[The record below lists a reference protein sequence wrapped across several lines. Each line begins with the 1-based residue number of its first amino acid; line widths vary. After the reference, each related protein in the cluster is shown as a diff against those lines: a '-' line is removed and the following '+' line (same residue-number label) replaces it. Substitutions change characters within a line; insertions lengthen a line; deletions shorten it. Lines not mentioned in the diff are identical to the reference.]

1 MDSGGNR
8 SGTAGGG
15 DGACSGGH
23 LCHLCGYKYASAHP
37 SAKQRRAHRKNCGVG
52 GGGGGKSPPTAAAA
66 SAEVEEERQG
76 KKLVLGEDVGGEGNG
91 APASD
96 SGGVLPGSA
105 EDVGNAVDDDDT
117 GVHSSPNTA
126 GVHVIINDVTSEGPP
141 KANGTDVQTEVD
153 LRLPESAP
161 HFQDLYPSESH
172 CSGDQHQD
180 AESHCSGDQHQD
192 ASASHCQPEPEDGA
206 RFSPDFSAD
215 ETSKSNASASHCQPE
230 PEDGARFSPDFSAD
244 ETSKSNAV
252 SLASDAASG
261 EFSAQTI
268 ATAGSPDGIAVTE
281 NDCMINT
288 IEEDKTSEGKSVKG
302 NEIDS
307 SYQEKLQSKIVEGH
321 SPTAV
326 EEDLYV
332 NDLGVVP
339 GEQNPSEDTESKDE
353 SGVIE
358 PNPVEQVCTIKEPV
372 DVLGNKEPSTDNNVH
387 TDDTS
392 SDDLSQLA
400 SGGCHLEAA
409 DVVETQQQIDSTSVV
424 AYQLTNSKQTCL
436 EEGSSYPG
444 ADEVLQAVSS
454 VTESPVDS
462 LVEEVISAGSASDV
476 TKKDT
481 SEVTTEDDTQNNS
494 SHTSNVISMPSQID
508 PIEPSLDPTQE
519 ISMSSKHDVDENKQI
534 ENVSVDL
541 TSRET
546 NDVCST
552 DNIEETKQIEEISA
566 EESTLKTSILQSASS
581 VEEKEQIEEVI
592 ADPAS
597 DNMDVIS
604 SRDII
609 VQKEQSAVH
618 VGTVHE
624 INVVD
629 IPAIVE
635 LEKHGEE
642 STADLPAIV
651 ELEKH
656 GEETTADPTAQ
667 KANITDEV
675 EEKKQDEEITP
686 DPAPHAINVT
696 HEDNMQN
703 EDKPEIPSSHENVLD
718 DTDIVK
724 EKGEETMS
732 EPTSHNTDAVSIVDA
747 IQGKEKEE
755 VTPESTL
762 DVSLV
767 HTIDNVKGK
776 ESEEPTSGP
785 TSVNAGGN
793 AGTILV
799 ADSSSHMNSTPQGTN
814 DAKEE
819 DRDEKAA
826 ADHARTDG
834 VEEKKQKEETAAET
848 NTKDSANDHLN
859 EEITDKEMTID
870 SDKSHVSLKS
880 LLSEKGIEFE
890 VKEKKASTKDRMLS
904 FRRRS
909 SKDNPSPTKP
919 GSEQQD
925 WNSPA
930 RLPVEKSPKGKKQ
943 QWMPFICCHSMN

>member
-8 SGTAGGG
+8 SGAAGGG

-37 SAKQRRAHRKNCGVG
+37 SAKQRRAHRKNCGA
-52 GGGGGKSPPTAAAA
+52 GGGKSPPTAAAA
-66 SAEVEEERQG
+66 ASAEAEEERQG
-76 KKLVLGEDVGGEGNG
+76 KKLVPGEDVGGEGNG

-96 SGGVLPGSA
+96 SGAVLPGSA

-117 GVHSSPNTA
+117 GVHSSSNSA
-126 GVHVIINDVTSEGPP
+126 GVDVIINDVTSEGPP

-180 AESHCSGDQHQD
+180 A
-192 ASASHCQPEPEDGA
+192 SASHCQ
-206 RFSPDFSAD
+206 S
-215 ETSKSNASASHCQPE
+215 E

-268 ATAGSPDGIAVTE
+268 ATAGSTDGIAVTE

-288 IEEDKTSEGKSVKG
+288 IDEDKTSEGMLVKG
-302 NEIDS
+302 NEVDS
-307 SYQEKLQSKIVEGH
+307 FYQEKLQTKIVEGH
-321 SPTAV
+321 SPTTV

-332 NDLGVVP
+332 NNLGVVP
-339 GEQNPSEDTESKDE
+339 GEQNPSEDTGSKDE
-353 SGVIE
+353 SRVIE

-372 DVLGNKEPSTDNNVH
+372 DVLGNKEPYTDNNAH

-424 AYQLTNSKQTCL
+424 ADQLTNSKQTGL

-444 ADEVLQAVSS
+444 ADEVTQAVSS
-454 VTESPVDS
+454 ATEPAVDSPVA
-462 LVEEVISAGSASDV
+462 EVISAGSASDV

-494 SHTSNVISMPSQID
+494 SHTSDVISMPSQID

-519 ISMSSKHDVDENKQI
+519 ISMSSEHDVDENKQI

-552 DNIEETKQIEEISA
+552 DNIEEIKQIEEISA
-566 EESTLKTSILQSASS
+566 EDGTLKTSILQSASS

-597 DNMDVIS
+597 DSIDVIS

-609 VQKEQSAVH
+609 VQKEQSVVH
-618 VGTVHE
+618 VGTAHE

-642 STADLPAIV
+642 TTADLPTIV

-667 KANITDEV
+667 MTNIITDKV

-686 DPAPHAINVT
+686 GPAPHAINVI

-703 EDKPEIPSSHENVLD
+703 EDMTEIPSSHENVLD

-747 IQGKEKEE
+747 VEGKEKEE

-776 ESEEPTSGP
+776 ESEEPTSDP

-819 DRDEKAA
+819 DRDENTA

-848 NTKDSANDHLN
+848 KTKDSANDHPN

-909 SKDNPSPTKP
+909 SKDNPSPVKP
-919 GSEQQD
+919 VSEQQD

>member
-1 MDSGGNR
+1 MDSGGNK
-8 SGTAGGG
+8 SG
-15 DGACSGGH
+15 
-23 LCHLCGYKYASAHP
+23 
-37 SAKQRRAHRKNCGVG
+37 
-52 GGGGGKSPPTAAAA
+52 AAA
-66 SAEVEEERQG
+66 
-76 KKLVLGEDVGGEGNG
+76 
-91 APASD
+91 
-96 SGGVLPGSA
+96 
-105 EDVGNAVDDDDT
+105 
-117 GVHSSPNTA
+117 VHSSPNTA

-180 AESHCSGDQHQD
+180 A
-192 ASASHCQPEPEDGA
+192 SASHCQ
-206 RFSPDFSAD
+206 S
-215 ETSKSNASASHCQPE
+215 E

-400 SGGCHLEAA
+400 SGGGGCHLEAA

-424 AYQLTNSKQTCL
+424 ADQLTNSKQTCL

-444 ADEVLQAVSS
+444 ADEVIQDVSS
-454 VTESPVDS
+454 ATESPVDG

-494 SHTSNVISMPSQID
+494 SHTSDVISMPSQID
-508 PIEPSLDPTQE
+508 PIEPGLDPTRE
-519 ISMSSKHDVDENKQI
+519 ISMGSKHDIDENKQI
-534 ENVSVDL
+534 ENLSVDL
-541 TSRET
+541 TSREF

-552 DNIEETKQIEEISA
+552 DNIEEIKQIEETSA
-566 EESTLKTSILQSASS
+566 KDSTLKSSILQSASS
-581 VEEKEQIEEVI
+581 VEEKGQIEEVI

-686 DPAPHAINVT
+686 DSAPHAINVT

-747 IQGKEKEE
+747 IEGKEKEE

-785 TSVNAGGN
+785 TSVDAGGN

>member
-1 MDSGGNR
+1 
-8 SGTAGGG
+8 
-15 DGACSGGH
+15 
-23 LCHLCGYKYASAHP
+23 
-37 SAKQRRAHRKNCGVG
+37 
-52 GGGGGKSPPTAAAA
+52 
-66 SAEVEEERQG
+66 
-76 KKLVLGEDVGGEGNG
+76 
-91 APASD
+91 
-96 SGGVLPGSA
+96 
-105 EDVGNAVDDDDT
+105 
-117 GVHSSPNTA
+117 
-126 GVHVIINDVTSEGPP
+126 
-141 KANGTDVQTEVD
+141 
-153 LRLPESAP
+153 
-161 HFQDLYPSESH
+161 
-172 CSGDQHQD
+172 
-180 AESHCSGDQHQD
+180 
-192 ASASHCQPEPEDGA
+192 
-206 RFSPDFSAD
+206 
-215 ETSKSNASASHCQPE
+215 
-230 PEDGARFSPDFSAD
+230 
-244 ETSKSNAV
+244 
-252 SLASDAASG
+252 
-261 EFSAQTI
+261 
-268 ATAGSPDGIAVTE
+268 
-281 NDCMINT
+281 MINT
-288 IEEDKTSEGKSVKG
+288 IDEDKTSEGMLVKG
-302 NEIDS
+302 NEVDS
-307 SYQEKLQSKIVEGH
+307 FYQEKLQTKIVEGH
-321 SPTAV
+321 SPTTV

-332 NDLGVVP
+332 NNLGVVP

-353 SGVIE
+353 SRVIE

-372 DVLGNKEPSTDNNVH
+372 DVLGNKEPYTDNNAH

-400 SGGCHLEAA
+400 GGCHLEAA

-424 AYQLTNSKQTCL
+424 ADQLTNSKQTGL

-444 ADEVLQAVSS
+444 ADEVTQAVSS
-454 VTESPVDS
+454 ATEPAVDSPVA
-462 LVEEVISAGSASDV
+462 EVISAGSASDV

-494 SHTSNVISMPSQID
+494 SHTSDVISMPSQID

-519 ISMSSKHDVDENKQI
+519 ISMSSEHDVDENKQI

-552 DNIEETKQIEEISA
+552 DNIEEIKQIEEISA
-566 EESTLKTSILQSASS
+566 EDGTLKTSILQSASS

-597 DNMDVIS
+597 DSIDVIS

-609 VQKEQSAVH
+609 VQKEQSVVH
-618 VGTVHE
+618 VGTAHE

-629 IPAIVE
+629 
-635 LEKHGEE
+635 
-642 STADLPAIV
+642 LPTIV

-667 KANITDEV
+667 MTNIITDKV

-686 DPAPHAINVT
+686 GPAPHAINVI

-703 EDKPEIPSSHENVLD
+703 EDMTEIPSSHENVLD

-747 IQGKEKEE
+747 VEGKEKEE

-776 ESEEPTSGP
+776 ESEEPTSDP

-819 DRDEKAA
+819 NRDENTA

-848 NTKDSANDHLN
+848 NTKDSANDHPN

-909 SKDNPSPTKP
+909 SKDNPSPVKP

>member
-1 MDSGGNR
+1 MDSGGNK
-8 SGTAGGG
+8 SGAAAGGG

-37 SAKQRRAHRKNCGVG
+37 SAKQRRAHRKN
-52 GGGGGKSPPTAAAA
+52 AAAA
-66 SAEVEEERQG
+66 SAEVEEEREG
-76 KKLVLGEDVGGEGNG
+76 KKSVLGVDVGGEGNG

-117 GVHSSPNTA
+117 GVHSSPNSA
-126 GVHVIINDVTSEGPP
+126 RVHVIINDVTSEGPP

-153 LRLPESAP
+153 LP

-180 AESHCSGDQHQD
+180 AP
-192 ASASHCQPEPEDGA
+192 ASHCQ
-206 RFSPDFSAD
+206 S
-215 ETSKSNASASHCQPE
+215 E

-288 IEEDKTSEGKSVKG
+288 IEEDKTSEAKSVKG

-307 SYQEKLQSKIVEGH
+307 SYQEKLQTKIVEGH
-321 SPTAV
+321 SPATV

-332 NDLGVVP
+332 NNLGVVP

-358 PNPVEQVCTIKEPV
+358 PNPVEQVCAIKEPV

-424 AYQLTNSKQTCL
+424 ADQLTNSKQTCL
-436 EEGSSYPG
+436 EEGSSNPG
-444 ADEVLQAVSS
+444 ADEVIQAVSS
-454 VTESPVDS
+454 ATESPVDS
-462 LVEEVISAGSASDV
+462 LVEEVISARSASDV

-481 SEVTTEDDTQNNS
+481 SEVTTEDDKQNNS
-494 SHTSNVISMPSQID
+494 SHTSDVISMPSQID

-519 ISMSSKHDVDENKQI
+519 ISMSSKHDVDVNKQI

-546 NDVCST
+546 NNVCST
-552 DNIEETKQIEEISA
+552 DNIEETKQNEEISA

-592 ADPAS
+592 AGPAS
-597 DNMDVIS
+597 DNINVIS

-609 VQKEQSAVH
+609 VQKEQSDVH

-635 LEKHGEE
+635 LEKHVEE

-656 GEETTADPTAQ
+656 GEETTADPTARMT
-667 KANITDEV
+667 NITDKV

-686 DPAPHAINVT
+686 DPAPHAINVI
-696 HEDNMQN
+696 HEDNTQN
-703 EDKPEIPSSHENVLD
+703 EDMTEIPSSHESVLD
-718 DTDIVK
+718 DADIVK

-747 IQGKEKEE
+747 IEGKKEKEE

-762 DVSLV
+762 DASLV

-776 ESEEPTSGP
+776 ESEEPTSDL
-785 TSVNAGGN
+785 TSVDAGGN

-814 DAKEE
+814 DSKEE

-826 ADHARTDG
+826 VDHARTDA

-848 NTKDSANDHLN
+848 NTKDSANDHPN

-890 VKEKKASTKDRMLS
+890 VKEKKVSTKDRMLS

-909 SKDNPSPTKP
+909 SKDNPSPAKP

-930 RLPVEKSPKGKKQ
+930 RLPAEKSPKGKKQ